1 MRTIPFD
8 FPKHKTFLINLK
20 RRDDRLH
27 QATLACH
34 KIGLEFTLVKA
45 TDATTANLPKY
56 IPSEEFEASRFNKAA
71 YALAHTTAK
80 ILRKA
85 IKEDL
90 DQILIMEDDVTWHP
104 KANELY
110 SKCINQLPENW
121 KLIHFSQ
128 IHHIPSPS
136 ASAIYQKTNN
146 LGNPLITKLIKTYSC
161 AAYVIKRE
169 VFEDYLAFC
178 ENPDRPIDNWLIDNY
193 QGDETVSYGTY
204 PALAWQRSGYSDIQE
219 GHLEL
224 NARLKQD
231 FSQ

>member
-1 MRTIPFD
+1 MRKIPLD

-34 KIGLEFTLVKA
+34 KIGLEFTLIKA

-90 DQILIMEDDVTWHP
+90 DQILIMEDDVVWHP

-110 SKCINQLPENW
+110 SNCINQLPENW

-128 IHHIPSPS
+128 MHQVPSPS

-146 LGNPLITKLIKTYSC
+146 LSNPLITKLIHTYSC
-161 AAYVIKRE
+161 AAYVIKRD
-169 VFEDYLAFC
+169 VFEAYLAFC
-178 ENPDRPIDNWLIDNY
+178 ENPDRPIDNWLIENY
-193 QGDETVSYGTY
+193 QGDNSVSYGTY
-204 PALAWQRSGYSDIQE
+204 PALAWQSSGHSDIQD
-219 GHLEL
+219 GHLDL

>member
-1 MRTIPFD
+1 MRTIPHD

-20 RRDDRLH
+20 RRTDRLA
-27 QATLACH
+27 QATLDCN
-34 KIGLEFTLVKA
+34 KIGLQFTLVKA
-45 TDATTANLPKY
+45 TDATKEKLPKY
-56 IPSEEFEASRFNKAA
+56 IQNEELDAIRFNKAA
-71 YALAHTTAK
+71 YALAHTTAR

-90 DQILIMEDDVTWHP
+90 DQILIMEDDVVWHP

-128 IHHIPSPS
+128 IHQVPSPS

-146 LGNPLITKLIKTYSC
+146 LNNPLITKLIHTYSC
-161 AAYVIKRE
+161 AAYVIKRD
-169 VFEDYLAFC
+169 VFEAYLAFC
-178 ENPDRPIDNWLIDNY
+178 ENPDRPIDNWLIENY
-193 QGDETVSYGTY
+193 QGDNSVSYGTY
-204 PALAWQRSGYSDIQE
+204 PALAWQRSGHSDIQD
-219 GHLEL
+219 GHLDL

>member
-1 MRTIPFD
+1 MRTIPHD

-20 RRDDRLH
+20 RRTDRLA
-27 QATLACH
+27 QATLDCN
-34 KIGLEFTLVKA
+34 KIGLHFTLVKA
-45 TDATTANLPKY
+45 TDATKEKLPKY
-56 IPSEEFEASRFNKAA
+56 IPSEELDAIRFNKAA
-71 YALAHTTAK
+71 CALAHTTAR

-85 IKEDL
+85 IKDDL
-90 DQILIMEDDVTWHP
+90 DQILIMEDDVVWHP

-110 SKCINQLPENW
+110 SKCIGQLPENW

-128 IHHIPSPS
+128 IHQIPSQS

-146 LGNPLITKLIKTYSC
+146 LDNPLICKLFKTYSC

-169 VFEDYLAFC
+169 VFEPFLAFC
-178 ENPDRPIDNWLIDNY
+178 ENPDRPIDNWLIENY
-193 QGDETVSYGTY
+193 QGDNSVSYGTY
-204 PALAWQRSGYSDIQE
+204 PALAWQRSGHSDIQD
-219 GHLEL
+219 GHLDL